1 MGEGLKCRVAATPY
15 PAYGLDFVGPASIVP
30 PGNGMDFVGPA
41 SIVPPGKG

>member
-1 MGEGLKCRVAATPY
+1 M
-15 PAYGLDFVGPASIVP
+15 DFVGPASIVP